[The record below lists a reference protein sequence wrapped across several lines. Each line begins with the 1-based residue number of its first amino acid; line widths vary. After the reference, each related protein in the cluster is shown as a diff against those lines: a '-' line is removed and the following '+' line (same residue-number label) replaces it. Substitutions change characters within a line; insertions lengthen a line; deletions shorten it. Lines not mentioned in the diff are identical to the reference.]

1 MARERIKLAI
11 AKGRILEQVLWLMDK
26 SGYSTTKIRAASREL
41 VVDLDELRILICKPA
56 DVPKYVEL
64 GAADCGIVGS
74 DCIIEAA
81 CDVYEPLSLPI
92 GECKMVLACPKE
104 KELDLTAGSMLTI
117 GTKYTNITRKF
128 FETINIFPEIIY
140 LSGSVEL
147 AAVIGLADGIVDIT
161 ETGETIKKNN
171 LKIIKTI
178 QNINCKFIV
187 NKSSQ
192 KTLGDEIN
200 SLASAFVKQ
209 K

>member
-1 MARERIKLAI
+1 
-11 AKGRILEQVLWLMDK
+11 
-26 SGYSTTKIRAASREL
+26 
-41 VVDLDELRILICKPA
+41 
-56 DVPKYVEL
+56 
-64 GAADCGIVGS
+64 
-74 DCIIEAA
+74 
-81 CDVYEPLSLPI
+81 
-92 GECKMVLACPKE
+92 MVLACPKE
-104 KELDLTAGSMLTI
+104 KALDLTAGSMLTI
-117 GTKYTNITRKF
+117 GTNYTNITREF

-178 QNINCKFIV
+178 QNIKCKFIV

-200 SLASAFVKQ
+200 SLASAIALPNSCG
-209 K
+209 